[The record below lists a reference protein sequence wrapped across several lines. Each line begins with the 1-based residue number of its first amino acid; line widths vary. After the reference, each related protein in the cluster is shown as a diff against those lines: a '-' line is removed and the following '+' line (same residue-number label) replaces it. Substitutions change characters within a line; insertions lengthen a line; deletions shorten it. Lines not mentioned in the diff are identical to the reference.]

1 MRGGVACSAGSGT
14 QRRVRGQRAGRRQ
27 RGAGSARSPPP
38 PAHRLPADP
47 RLGRQRLDIC
57 KFPAL
62 TVIIMDSVF
71 LTEDKANSVLKRYP
85 RANTFLEE
93 LKQGDIEHEC
103 REEICSY
110 EEAREAFEN
119 EEKTKEFWKVYKNG
133 LQGESNTGHTWYSF
147 YLAFP
152 LIIGL
157 FVILI
162 VIFVIWRCLFKKKM
176 RRQSVYVHRGAHE
189 AMGDGAVADGR
200 GPLPPP
206 LSIVHSP
213 QEEMYEV
220 SGVSPGGLSYTDGRS
235 DSISTRLSNCDPPP
249 SYEEATGEISMRSET
264 EQHLDPP
271 PQYEDIVNS
280 SSASAIA
287 LSPVVTSTK

>member
-1 MRGGVACSAGSGT
+1 MEFGILMYSY
-14 QRRVRGQRAGRRQ
+14 QY
-27 RGAGSARSPPP
+27 
-38 PAHRLPADP
+38 
-47 RLGRQRLDIC
+47 LGIKRFQVDCNLQTHQDIYSFVYRLDIC

-62 TVIIMDSVF
+62 TAITMDGVF

-93 LKQGDIEHEC
+93 IKQGDIEHEC

-133 LQGESNTGHTWYSF
+133 LQGESNTGHSWYSF

-157 FVILI
+157 FIILI
-162 VIFVIWRCLFKKKM
+162 VIFVIWRCLFKKKL
-176 RRQSVYVHRGAHE
+176 RRQSVYAHRGAH
-189 AMGDGAVADGR
+189 GALGGAADGR

-213 QEEMYEV
+213 QEEMDEV
-220 SGVSPGGLSYTDGRS
+220 SGLSPGALSYSDARS

-249 SYEEATGEISMRSET
+249 SYEEATGEISVRRSET

-287 LSPVVTSTK
+287 LTPIVTSTK

>member
-1 MRGGVACSAGSGT
+1 
-14 QRRVRGQRAGRRQ
+14 
-27 RGAGSARSPPP
+27 
-38 PAHRLPADP
+38 
-47 RLGRQRLDIC
+47 
-57 KFPAL
+57 
-62 TVIIMDSVF
+62 SVF

-85 RANTFLEE
+85 RANRFLEE
-93 LKQGDIEHEC
+93 LKQ
-103 REEICSY
+103 EIFL
-110 EEAREAFEN
+110 AREVP
-119 EEKTKEFWKVYKNG
+119 EEVCTCSNFLFMFKKEFWKVYKNG

-176 RRQSVYVHRGAHE
+176 RRQSVYMHRGAHE
-189 AMGDGAVADGR
+189 AMGDGAVADSR
-200 GPLPPP
+200 GPLPQP

-220 SGVSPGGLSYTDGRS
+220 SGLSPGGLSYTDGRS

-249 SYEEATGEISMRSET
+249 SYEEATGETSMRSET

-280 SSASAIA
+280 SSATAIE
-287 LSPVVTSTK
+287 LSPVITSIK

>member
-1 MRGGVACSAGSGT
+1 
-14 QRRVRGQRAGRRQ
+14 
-27 RGAGSARSPPP
+27 
-38 PAHRLPADP
+38 
-47 RLGRQRLDIC
+47 
-57 KFPAL
+57 
-62 TVIIMDSVF
+62 SVF
-71 LTEDKANSVLKRYP
+71 LTEDKAKSLLRRYP

-93 LKQGDIEHEC
+93 LKQGNIEHEC

-133 LQGESNTGHTWYSF
+133 LQGESNTGHSWYSF

-162 VIFVIWRCLFKKKM
+162 VIFVLWRCLFQKK
-176 RRQSVYVHRGAHE
+176 RRGQSVYAHRA
-189 AMGDGAVADGR
+189 AQGDPR
-200 GPLPPP
+200 GPVPPP
-206 LSIVHSP
+206 LSIVPSP
-213 QEEMYEV
+213 QEELFEV
-220 SGVSPGGLSYTDGRS
+220 SGLSPGGLSYADGRS

-249 SYEEATGEISMRSET
+249 SYEEATGEVSVRSEA

-271 PQYEDIVNS
+271 PQYEDIIS
-280 SSASAIA
+280 SPSGTAIA
-287 LSPVVTSTK
+287 LTPLGTSAK

>member
-1 MRGGVACSAGSGT
+1 
-14 QRRVRGQRAGRRQ
+14 
-27 RGAGSARSPPP
+27 
-38 PAHRLPADP
+38 
-47 RLGRQRLDIC
+47 
-57 KFPAL
+57 
-62 TVIIMDSVF
+62 MDSVF
-71 LTEDKANSVLKRYP
+71 LTEDKANSLLKRYP

-119 EEKTKEFWKVYKNG
+119 EEKTKEFWKFYKNG
-133 LQGESNTGHTWYSF
+133 LQGDSNTGHSWYSF

-220 SGVSPGGLSYTDGRS
+220 SGLSPGGLSYADGRS

-280 SSASAIA
+280 ASASAVA